1 LKYLNFFFFVSLLN
15 IDFIKESPL
24 SFPRNNTA
32 LNYLKLPESPKPNQG
47 LGDACASRLAAFET
61 RQLTPD
67 VPTRR
72 SEMSDEL
79 VLVPVLSEEVVEGQ
93 EAVPVS

>member
-1 LKYLNFFFFVSLLN
+1 M
-15 IDFIKESPL
+15 KEFSL
-24 SFPRNNTA
+24 SFPRNDTP
-32 LNYLKLPESPKPNQG
+32 LNYLKLPESSKPNQG
-47 LGDACASRLAAFET
+47 LGDARASRLAALET
-61 RQLTPD
+61 RQLAAD

-93 EAVPVS
+93 ESVPGS